1 MQFLKTLFWVVT
13 AVIAVV
19 FALRNWTPVTIN
31 LWAGLQADVKL
42 PVLVLGAM
50 LVGFLPTYVLHR
62 GTRWHMRRRIETM
75 ERNMAIQMPV
85 AAEPTAPAPSA
96 TPLSTEA

>member
-42 PVLVLGAM
+42 PVLVLVAW
-50 LVGFLPTYVLHR
+50 LAGFLPVYVLHR
-62 GTRWHMRRRIETM
+62 GTKWHMRRRIETM
-75 ERNMAIQMPV
+75 ERNIAVQLPV
-85 AAEPTAPAPSA
+85 VAEPTTPTPA
-96 TPLSTEA
+96 LSTDA